1 MMTRERQGR
10 FFLVFSSLTLLL
22 TQSNGQNVP
31 NTQPRSGVEIL
42 VSLAVNN
49 SASSTLD
56 IERQTQIA
64 SFFAS
69 QTQAGCGTRCS
80 VNASNVVFSEIGTG
94 TATDPVSTALIF
106 SMRVR
111 IELPDNSV
119 VLAVQ
124 SSLKLSQ
131 SVLTESLL
139 ASPDLG
145 LSIHVYAIAYTRQA
159 DRPFVCGDNIIQNA
173 EICDDGN
180 TIDGDG
186 CSAECTLEDGFM
198 CYGAVRTGMANVTGK
213 KGEWRVDALTNIKN
227 FIVLDTAETCAK
239 DGICIQATN
248 PWVPSYFSAA
258 YALGPVT
265 SLAPGGFYCKDF
277 CTDTFTPPKFYDF
290 KNSCVPT
297 GIDECSL
304 GESTCDTNAYC
315 TEPADKV
322 GYSCECDEKYFVSTL
337 HGASC
342 ATSGV
347 EVEFKMGGMVLGSGT
362 SGPGCVCNDL
372 AAGCAAVPTL
382 TKYLENIM
390 PDASSAFTLE
400 TSPIVPFWKYAEG
413 ILVNGN
419 IYLIPTSANAV
430 GKFNPATLEF
440 STIDMSAYRDYLLAD
455 GTVFRE
461 PAADGMAQGYALRTW
476 LPAYQS
482 GSNTMP
488 AAYSANS
495 DRLKYRWAILVGSI
509 IYCIPFKAASIG
521 MIDTTTDTFSTVL
534 GLKNVFQVSISNLDI
549 VGAVLAPNG
558 FIYIFTTTIFVK
570 FDPATKVSTVV
581 TFNPG
586 SVFKECLIT
595 PNGNVYFIPQD
606 GDIAVFDTNTE
617 AISSISTNGAL
628 ASFPAPY
635 WDGVLHP
642 NGKIYLAPYFAANI
656 GVIDTL
662 TNTFSTIDIS
672 SVFPWG
678 STAETSW
685 QLSVNTAKYNK
696 AVVGEGGKIYFLP
709 ARARHFAR
717 YDPTTGVFELIFDVL
732 PTYTRGNAPLV
743 SNAVENSPEYSSALM
758 IQRKMYLVPSNAGG
772 VGVIDFGCCESCPP
786 PANIETNR
794 QNMVEARLIFID
806 ELFRQKYLNAQS
818 SPALLIEGVN
828 RYPIDMV
835 SELIEDPLSPLYGRS
850 LWRIV
855 LRAPDVHLNLAKL
868 AQGTI
873 FDDTG
878 TWARVFND
886 SSKFMVS
893 RVGQCA
899 NDRARSCNSGNPSCL
914 NAALCITDR
923 ADFTVKKLDAGGT
936 TAPLQVD
943 SSGLDVMSVEY
954 DITQSAFKIRMRY
967 DNTIPGVIN
976 TVFVSNMGVG
986 QDPIFLPTFSSD
998 EFPCLPI
1005 GTGLFQNQRD
1015 NSGAAETVFR
1025 VG

>member
-265 SLAPGGFYCKDF
+265 SLAPGGFYCNDF

-347 EVEFKMGGMVLGSGT
+347 EVEFKMGGMVPGSGT
-362 SGPGCVCNDL
+362 S
-372 AAGCAAVPTL
+372 
-382 TKYLENIM
+382 
-390 PDASSAFTLE
+390 
-400 TSPIVPFWKYAEG
+400 AE
-413 ILVNGN
+413 
-419 IYLIPTSANAV
+419 
-430 GKFNPATLEF
+430 
-440 STIDMSAYRDYLLAD
+440 
-455 GTVFRE
+455 
-461 PAADGMAQGYALRTW
+461 
-476 LPAYQS
+476 
-482 GSNTMP
+482 
-488 AAYSANS
+488 
-495 DRLKYRWAILVGSI
+495 
-509 IYCIPFKAASIG
+509 
-521 MIDTTTDTFSTVL
+521 
-534 GLKNVFQVSISNLDI
+534 
-549 VGAVLAPNG
+549 
-558 FIYIFTTTIFVK
+558 
-570 FDPATKVSTVV
+570 
-581 TFNPG
+581 
-586 SVFKECLIT
+586 
-595 PNGNVYFIPQD
+595 
-606 GDIAVFDTNTE
+606 
-617 AISSISTNGAL
+617 
-628 ASFPAPY
+628 
-635 WDGVLHP
+635 
-642 NGKIYLAPYFAANI
+642 
-656 GVIDTL
+656 
-662 TNTFSTIDIS
+662 
-672 SVFPWG
+672 
-678 STAETSW
+678 
-685 QLSVNTAKYNK
+685 
-696 AVVGEGGKIYFLP
+696 
-709 ARARHFAR
+709 
-717 YDPTTGVFELIFDVL
+717 
-732 PTYTRGNAPLV
+732 
-743 SNAVENSPEYSSALM
+743 
-758 IQRKMYLVPSNAGG
+758 
-772 VGVIDFGCCESCPP
+772 
-786 PANIETNR
+786 NIETNR

-806 ELFRQKYLNAQS
+806 ELFRQQYLNAQS

-835 SELIEDPLSPLYGRS
+835 SELIEDSLSPLYGRS